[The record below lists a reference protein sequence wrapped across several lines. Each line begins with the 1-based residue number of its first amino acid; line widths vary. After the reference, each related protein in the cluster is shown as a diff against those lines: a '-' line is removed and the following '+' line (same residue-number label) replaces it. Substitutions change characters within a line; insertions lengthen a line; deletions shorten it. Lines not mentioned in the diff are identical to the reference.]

1 MGKSFTSQT
10 RLPDSA
16 HFQDSSL
23 SEQKQQQQLQQKKK
37 REREKERK
45 KERKK
50 ERRKKERKKEKEMEK
65 KRAIYSREHNLYIT
79 TD

>member
-37 REREKERK
+37 RERK